1 MMLMLPGS
9 LDSDWLTWFSTWL
22 DMKDILFIAD
32 LGLLNE
38 DDFLAMLFLFHRGVT
53 RTLAGFG
60 EDGVLVGVDGDDGV
74 LPPLVDGEDD
84 DEVVIVLELDSL
96 KDYLLFQCM
105 SYLWTFYHLNV

>member
-84 DEVVIVLELDSL
+84 DEEDGRGGRHHSDPIAPRPAGPCPS
-96 KDYLLFQCM
+96 
-105 SYLWTFYHLNV
+105 SWA